1 MRVARRLV
9 RPALLVA
16 SALAVGGSGF
26 LLPSY
31 WLFLATS
38 AVIVAIVARSTGLV
52 TGQAGMISLCQL
64 SFAAVGAW
72 VVTRLGLSG
81 LGVPFLAQ
89 IVAGGLAAV
98 PFGVLVGLPA
108 LRLRGVHLAVVT
120 LGFAT
125 TVDVYLRVKGF
136 PREGFATAVVPPR
149 PFDDPRIYF
158 VLCWATFVVVAFL
171 LALAGRRRAGAAW
184 LAVRHSERA
193 TAAMGMSVPR
203 VKLTAFAMSGF
214 VAGLSGGLLTGQVG
228 LVTPENFAP
237 VGSLVTFAVA
247 VMTAAQYVEGAL
259 LAGVLVAFFPE
270 LLRRLGLPLDIA
282 DLVFALGAID
292 VLRRGRG
299 GIAAQAREAARP
311 LVARLSAA
319 PSPLPAAAAEQPARP
334 PRRAR
339 SADAVA
345 PPALEVRGLTVR
357 FGEVVA
363 LDGVDLRVRP
373 GTVHAL
379 IGPNGAGKTTLVDA
393 VTGFLPRYR
402 GSVRVAGAE
411 LDGLLAHRRAR
422 AGVRRTFQQ
431 DRTIPD
437 LGVGDYVR
445 LAAGRRTSARD
456 AEAVLGFLGCPAADR
471 PIGSLDVGTR
481 RLVELAGALAARPAL
496 LLLDEPAAG
505 MTEVESADLAER
517 IAAVPGRFDCA
528 VLLIEHDMAHV
539 VAASSEVTVV
549 DFGCTIASGSPR
561 DVLEHPDVVA
571 AYLGQEIAV

>member
-1 MRVARRLV
+1 MHAARRLTV
-9 RPALLVA
+9 PALLVA
-16 SALAVGGSGF
+16 SVLAVAGSGF

-38 AVIVAIVARSTGLV
+38 AAIGAIVARSTGLV

-72 VVTRLGLSG
+72 VVSRLSLTGQ
-81 LGVPFLAQ
+81 GVPFLVQ

-98 PFGVLVGLPA
+98 PLGILVGLPA

-136 PREGFATAVVPPR
+136 PREGFASAVSPPR

-158 VLCWATFVVVAFL
+158 ELCFGTFVVVALL

-203 VKLTAFAMSGF
+203 VKLTAFATSAF

-247 VMTAAQYVEGAL
+247 VMTAAQYVEGAI
-259 LAGVLVAFFPE
+259 LAGVLVALLPE
-270 LLRRLGLPLDIA
+270 VLRRLGLPLDIA
-282 DLVFALGAID
+282 DLAFALGAID

-299 GIAAQAREAARP
+299 GIAAQARQAMRRRGGTRSPAHTS
-311 LVARLSAA
+311 VATA
-319 PSPLPAAAAEQPARP
+319 PPARP
-334 PRRAR
+334 PRRTH
-339 SADAVA
+339 SADAGA
-345 PPALEVRGLTVR
+345 TPALEVKGLTVR
-357 FGEVVA
+357 FGEVAA
-363 LDGVDLRVRP
+363 LDGVDLRVHA
-373 GTVHAL
+373 GTVCAL

-393 VTGFLPRYR
+393 VTGFLSGYG
-402 GSVRVAGAE
+402 GSVSVAGAS
-411 LDGLLAHRRAR
+411 LDGLPAHRRAR

-437 LGVGDYVR
+437 LSVGDYVR
-445 LAAGRRTSARD
+445 LAAGHGTSARD
-456 AEAVLGFLGCPAADR
+456 ADAVLGFLGCPAAGR
-471 PIGSLDVGTR
+471 LVGSLDVGTR
-481 RLVELAGALAARPAL
+481 RLVEVAGALAARPAL

-505 MTEVESADLAER
+505 LTEVESADLAQR
-517 IAAVPGRFDCA
+517 IAAIPGRFDCA

-549 DFGCTIASGSPR
+549 DFGRTIASGSPR

>member
-1 MRVARRLV
+1 MLVARRLAL
-9 RPALLVA
+9 PALLAA
-16 SALAVGGSGF
+16 SVLAVAGSSF

-38 AVIVAIVARSTGLV
+38 AVIGAIVARSIGLV

-72 VVTRLGLSG
+72 VVSRLSLTGQ
-81 LGVPFLAQ
+81 GVPFLVQ
-89 IVAGGLAAV
+89 IVAAGLAAV

-136 PREGFATAVVPPR
+136 PREGFATAVAPPP

-158 VLCWATFVVVAFL
+158 QLCWGTFVVVALL
-171 LALAGRRRAGAAW
+171 LALAGRRRVGAAW

-203 VKLTAFAMSGF
+203 VKLTAFATSAF

-247 VMTAAQYVEGAL
+247 VMTAAQYVEGAI
-259 LAGVLVAFFPE
+259 LAGVLVALFPE
-270 LLRRLGLPLDIA
+270 VLRRLGLPLDIA

-299 GIAAQAREAARP
+299 GIAAQARATARRLGARWSP
-311 LVARLSAA
+311 PRVALVATES
-319 PSPLPAAAAEQPARP
+319 PARP

-339 SADAVA
+339 SAGAA
-345 PPALEVRGLTVR
+345 AKPALEVRGLTVR
-357 FGEVVA
+357 FGEVAA

-393 VTGFLPRYR
+393 VTGFLPRY
-402 GSVRVAGAE
+402 GGDVLVAGSSLA
-411 LDGLLAHRRAR
+411 GLLAHRRAR

-437 LGVGDYVR
+437 LSVGDYVR
-445 LAAGRRTSARD
+445 LAAGQRTSARD

-471 PIGSLDVGTR
+471 PVGSLDVGTR
-481 RLVELAGALAARPAL
+481 RLVEVAGALAARPLL

-505 MTEVESADLAER
+505 MTEEESADLAER
-517 IAAVPGRFDCA
+517 IAAIPGHFDCA

-549 DFGCTIASGSPR
+549 DFGRTIASGSPR

>member
-1 MRVARRLV
+1 MLVARRLAL
-9 RPALLVA
+9 PALLVA
-16 SALAVGGSGF
+16 SVLAVAGSSF

-38 AVIVAIVARSTGLV
+38 AVIGAIVARSTGLV

-72 VVTRLGLSG
+72 VVSRLSLTGQ
-81 LGVPFLAQ
+81 GVPFLVQ
-89 IVAGGLAAV
+89 IVAAGLAAV
-98 PFGVLVGLPA
+98 PLGILVGLPA

-136 PREGFATAVVPPR
+136 PREGFASAVSPPG

-158 VLCWATFVVVAFL
+158 ELCFGTFVVVALL
-171 LALAGRRRAGAAW
+171 LALAGRRRVGAAW

-203 VKLTAFAMSGF
+203 VKLTAFATSAF

-247 VMTAAQYVEGAL
+247 VMTAAQYVEGAI

-270 LLRRLGLPLDIA
+270 VLRRLGLPLDIA
-282 DLVFALGAID
+282 DLAFALGAID

-299 GIAAQAREAARP
+299 GIAAQARQAMRRRGGRRSPAHTS
-311 LVARLSAA
+311 VATA
-319 PSPLPAAAAEQPARP
+319 PPARP
-334 PRRAR
+334 PRRTR
-339 SADAVA
+339 SADAGA
-345 PPALEVRGLTVR
+345 TPALEVKGLTVR
-357 FGEVVA
+357 FGEVAA

-393 VTGFLPRYR
+393 VTGFLPRY
-402 GSVRVAGAE
+402 GGDVLVAGFS
-411 LDGLLAHRRAR
+411 LDGLLAYRRAR

-437 LGVGDYVR
+437 LSVGDYVR
-445 LAAGRRTSARD
+445 LAAGHRTSARD

-471 PIGSLDVGTR
+471 PVGSLDVGTR
-481 RLVELAGALAARPAL
+481 RLVEVAGALAARPAL

-505 MTEVESADLAER
+505 MTEVESADLAQR
-517 IAAVPGRFDCA
+517 IAAIPSRFDCA

-549 DFGCTIASGSPR
+549 DFGRTIASGSPR